1 MSEPFA
7 VTPVLDESIFSTHP
21 LLAKLDDE
29 ARKLV
34 LRTSTATRYRPGRM
48 VIREGDGPRAFC
60 LLEGAARVFHKQG
73 EKEVLV
79 KLFRAPAFGGEM
91 EVLCDRNYLVNM
103 RTVEASLLMTLD
115 SEVFRHLVN
124 TRGPFAAAL
133 CSDLSARLFIATSNE
148 RALAFADVDAR
159 LADLLLDY
167 ASLWGEETDAG
178 VRIGLAMSQDAMSRD
193 LAVSRKAV
201 VQSLLTFKSMGLVDK
216 VDGRYLILRP
226 KDLAQVS
233 WGGLRL
239 SHRLQGRL
247 SSPREPKDK

>member
-1 MSEPFA
+1 
-7 VTPVLDESIFSTHP
+7 VTPVLDEQVFKSHP
-21 LLAKLDDE
+21 LLEKLDDE

-34 LRTSTATRYRPGRM
+34 LKSSTLTPYRPGRL
-48 VIREGDGPRAFC
+48 VIREGDAPRAFC

-91 EVLCDRNYLVNM
+91 EVLCDRPYLVNM
-103 RTVEASLLMTLD
+103 RTLEASLLMSLD
-115 SEVFRHLVN
+115 SEVFRHLVA
-124 TRGPFAAAL
+124 TRVPFAAAL

-167 ASLWGEETDAG
+167 ASLWGEETAQG
-178 VRIGLAMSQDAMSRD
+178 KRITLALSQDAMSRD

-201 VQSLLTFKSMGLVDK
+201 VQSLLAFKRLGLVDK
-216 VDGRYLILRP
+216 VEGRYLILKPRE
-226 KDLAQVS
+226 LGQVC

-239 SHRLQGRL
+239 SYRLQGGL
-247 SSPREPKDK
+247 GSSRT